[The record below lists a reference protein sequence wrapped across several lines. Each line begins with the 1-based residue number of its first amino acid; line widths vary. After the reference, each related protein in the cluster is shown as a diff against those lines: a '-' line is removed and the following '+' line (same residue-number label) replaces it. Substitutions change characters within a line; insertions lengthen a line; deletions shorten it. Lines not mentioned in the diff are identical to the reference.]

1 MMETYTRRQTLNKDL
16 EKSYWWIFGG
26 KGGFTRCQIINLLL
40 DRPYNAYQ
48 IAQKLGKSYNNI
60 KYHLRVLMKEYL
72 IKSDSRQYSAFYY
85 VSKDFNVEIYKKIYK
100 LIVENEQYLL
110 KRSKLRSLLRRMKK
124 EM

>member
-1 MMETYTRRQTLNKDL
+1 METYTRRQTLNKDL